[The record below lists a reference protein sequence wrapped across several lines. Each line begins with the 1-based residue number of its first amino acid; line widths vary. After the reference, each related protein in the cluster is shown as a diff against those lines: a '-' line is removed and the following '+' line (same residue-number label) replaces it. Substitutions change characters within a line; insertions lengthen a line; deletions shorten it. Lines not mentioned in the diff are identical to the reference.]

1 MRRLPL
7 LLLSA
12 ALAACGGAPVQVIG
26 EAEAVGAKVLVDGK
40 EAAVMEKR
48 VYGGGD
54 AGPAG
59 KEYAAARLRVPAG
72 NRRITVVA
80 RDGRRLEA
88 SVDAHGE
95 AYLTADFAKGE
106 LRR

>member
-1 MRRLPL
+1 MRPL
-7 LLLSA
+7 AALLAL
-12 ALAACGGAPVQVIG
+12 ALAACGSPVHIVG
-26 EAEAVGAKVLVDGK
+26 EAEAIGAKVLVDGK

-48 VYGGGD
+48 VYAGGE

-72 NRRITVVA
+72 TLRITVVSA
-80 RDGRRLEA
+80 DGRKLE
-88 SVDAHGE
+88 SSLDAKGE

>member
-1 MRRLPL
+1 MRPWPL
-7 LLLSA
+7 LLAL
-12 ALAACGGAPVQVIG
+12 ALAACGGAPVQVMG
-26 EAEAVGAKVLVDGK
+26 GPEAVGAKVLVDGH
-40 EAAVMEKR
+40 EAAVMEKS

-59 KEYAAARLRVPAG
+59 QVYSTARLRAPTGA
-72 NRRITVVA
+72 RRFEVVA
-80 RDGRRLEA
+80 ADGRRLSA
-88 SVDAHGE
+88 SFELKGE

>member
-1 MRRLPL
+1 MRALPL
-7 LLLSA
+7 ALAL
-12 ALAACGGAPVQVIG
+12 ALAACGGAPVQVLG
-26 EAEAVGAKVLVDGK
+26 GPEAVGAKVLVDGR
-40 EAAVMEKR
+40 EAAVMEKS

-59 KEYAAARLRVPAG
+59 QVYATARFRAPTG
-72 NRRITVVA
+72 SRRFEVVA
-80 RDGRRLEA
+80 ADGRRL
-88 SVDAHGE
+88 SSTVDLRGE